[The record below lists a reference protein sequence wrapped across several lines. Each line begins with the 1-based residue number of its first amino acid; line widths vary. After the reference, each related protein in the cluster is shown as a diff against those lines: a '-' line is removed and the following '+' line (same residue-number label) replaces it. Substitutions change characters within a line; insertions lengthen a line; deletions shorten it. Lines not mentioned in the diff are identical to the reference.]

1 MDVERGN
8 RLVKLKSWANWLA
21 PDDSFKC
28 LTLHCFSLNGT
39 KTKIGDDVATELM
52 SLTDMELKI
61 LTVEMVTE
69 LNQYCYSV
77 SKLNSFGFGTI
88 LDKVKAEISVAFVS
102 TITFEDH
109 QDRMVLNL
117 FFNEKMHDEP
127 LEHVQNETESESLDS
142 MDSCRFY
149 VERLCDYF
157 EK

>member
-1 MDVERGN
+1 M
-8 RLVKLKSWANWLA
+8 
-21 PDDSFKC
+21 
-28 LTLHCFSLNGT
+28 TLHCFSLNGT
-39 KTKIGDDVATELM
+39 KTKIGNDVATELTN
-52 SLTDMELKI
+52 LTDVELKV

-69 LNQYCYSV
+69 LNQYCYTV

-88 LDKVKAEISVAFVS
+88 LDTVKAEISVAFVS

-127 LEHVQNETESESLDS
+127 LENIQDGSESESLDS

-149 VERLCDYF
+149 VARLCDYF
-157 EK
+157 ER